1 MRSMSYA
8 LIPGVET
15 PFTMPS
21 SRSALRFACGP
32 TQSIRITES
41 LLKRTLPMRTFARK
55 AKDSQRSAAAN
66 PSKARFGSSGH
77 SPALRSLLRLQRSG
91 GRTATQ
97 LDLKSAASRDA
108 MVSPEARAASRTPHL
123 KGTRQN
129 RRPEGF
135 SNADI
140 GISSPQDRHEKEAE
154 RAADQV
160 THSVEPRSSV
170 GRGKAH
176 LGHSDGRPRSDSWRS
191 YFESR
196 FGYDFSQV
204 RVHHD
209 SSAWK
214 AAESINAKAFTVG
227 PDIVFGPGQFAP
239 QTSQGRR
246 LLAHELT
253 HVIQQG
259 SAVHV
264 DPDAPS
270 FSTIA
275 PGRIQRAIAAEDLER
290 TPVERIMAD
299 ETYFENGIR
308 SMDFYGAEVAILHYD
323 DGSQIRLGLVPDEI
337 EPPFEAVDYR
347 SLRSAHI
354 PISENSESLGTGSI
368 LFLPKGAEAQFP
380 EDASFGDLPAIA
392 RDAGRTIRFTHH
404 PSGRIVPTEVNSIS
418 APRLSGDLRWAESEY
433 VRRFDAMAARSA
445 KGLKI
450 IEVGAA
456 LGTVAGGLVRGG
468 MRLLAGRTGAAATA
482 RVLNS
487 AKSSL
492 VSLFKG
498 LLKSGTSGRI
508 TVEGVGISGIRVSMR
523 GSELTVTQMTI
534 VNASRIPGQGRLI
547 HRAFEQA
554 AIEVARQSGA
564 STARVALK
572 LVQNKKWA
580 AYLESQGYAFQT
592 INNASRGFS
601 RVLTKVFTV

>member
-1 MRSMSYA
+1 MR
-8 LIPGVET
+8 
-15 PFTMPS
+15 
-21 SRSALRFACGP
+21 
-32 TQSIRITES
+32 
-41 LLKRTLPMRTFARK
+41 KFARR
-55 AKDSQRSAAAN
+55 AKDSRRSGATD
-66 PSKARFGSSGH
+66 PSKARIGSSGH

-91 GRTATQ
+91 GPTATQ
-97 LDLKSAASRDA
+97 LDPKSAANCDA
-108 MVSPEARAASRTPHL
+108 TVSPVAQAASRTPNPR
-123 KGTRQN
+123 GWRQAL
-129 RRPEGF
+129 RPELL
-135 SNADI
+135 SNAGL
-140 GISSPQDRHEKEAE
+140 GISSPQNRHEKEAE
-154 RAADQV
+154 HAADQV
-160 THSVEPRSSV
+160 TRSVEPRPSV
-170 GRGKAH
+170 RREKAY
-176 LGHSDGRPRSDSWRS
+176 LGHSDGHTRSDSWRS

-209 SSAWK
+209 ASAWK

-239 QTSQGRR
+239 QTPQGRR

-259 SAVHV
+259 SADRV
-264 DPDAPS
+264 DPDAPT

-275 PGRIQRAIAAEDLER
+275 PGRIQRAIAEEDLER

-404 PSGRIVPTEVNSIS
+404 SSGRIVPTEVNSIS

-433 VRRFDAMAARSA
+433 VRRFDEMAARSA

-450 IEVGAA
+450 IEFGAA
-456 LGTVAGGLVRGG
+456 LGTVAGGLMRGG

-508 TVEGVGISGIRVSMR
+508 TVEGVGISGIRVSIR

-534 VNASRIPGQGRLI
+534 VNASKIPGRGRLI

-592 INNASRGFS
+592 INNASGGFS
-601 RVLTKVFTV
+601 RVLTKVFTI